1 MVRQFEDTRNGA
13 MRAIAARRPNVFGAF
28 LGLAHEVMHSDAGLS
43 KLDRELVGAH
53 VSHMFGCDFCQLGHL
68 DTAEVFGGPEVRS
81 ALEAPDARLAPL
93 LALADRVV
101 ANTVDQSAVDAV
113 LAAGH
118 SEQALEDVIFVAG
131 LFGFANRM
139 VTGFGIEYDATRDR
153 EGSQRLAQGY
163 LWK

>member
-1 MVRQFEDTRNGA
+1 MPQYFRGSAV
-13 MRAIAARRPNVFGAF
+13 AASLF
-28 LGLAHEVMHSDAGLS
+28 
-43 KLDRELVGAH
+43 
-53 VSHMFGCDFCQLGHL
+53 
-68 DTAEVFGGPEVRS
+68 
-81 ALEAPDARLAPL
+81 
-93 LALADRVV
+93 ALADQVV
-101 ANTVDQSAVDAV
+101 ANAVDQSAVDAV

-139 VTGFGIEYDATRDR
+139 VTGFGIEYDAARDR

>member
-1 MVRQFEDTRNGA
+1 MVKQFIDTQGGA
-13 MRAIAARRPNVFGAF
+13 MRAIAARRPNVFSAF
-28 LGLAHEVMHSDAGLS
+28 LNLAHEVMHSDAGLS

-53 VSHMFGCDFCQLGHL
+53 ISRSFGCDFCYLGHL
-68 DTAEVFGGPEVRS
+68 DTAEVLGGPTVRV
-81 ALEAPDARLAPL
+81 ALDEPDARLMPL
-93 LALADRVV
+93 LALANRVV

-118 SEQALEDVIFVAG
+118 SERAVEDVIFVAG

-139 VTGFGIEYDATRDR
+139 VTGFGIEYDAARDR
-153 EGSQRLAQGY
+153 EGSQRLAHGY